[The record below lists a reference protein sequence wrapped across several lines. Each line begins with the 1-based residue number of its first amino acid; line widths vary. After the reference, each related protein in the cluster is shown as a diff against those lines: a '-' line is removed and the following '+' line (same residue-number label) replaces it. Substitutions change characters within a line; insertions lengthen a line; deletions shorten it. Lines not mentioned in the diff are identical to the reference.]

1 MVSEELESA
10 ICRAAGT
17 RIIGAT
23 LGSEIDLWID
33 TAKSSN
39 SFADA
44 IAFTQPRG
52 RVVLL
57 GVPNQANINLA
68 ALWHRKTELVSA
80 YCYGNEDP

>member
-23 LGSEIDLWID
+23 LGSEIDLAID

-39 SFADA
+39 SLTDA
-44 IAFTQPRG
+44 IVFTQPRG
-52 RVVLL
+52 RVILL
-57 GVPNQANINLA
+57 GVPNKVNINLA
-68 ALWHRKTELVSA
+68 AL
-80 YCYGNEDP
+80 